1 MAGIR
6 RIAVIGSTG
15 SIGRQ
20 ALEIIRAFPERFEVV
35 ALAAGRNTVLLS
47 EQAREFKPRYL
58 FVQNGSVSSE
68 YGECISLGE
77 MVSLPDVD
85 IVLMA
90 PAGLAGLKPVWLA
103 ARAGK
108 TIALANKESLVMAG
122 SLIKQELAS
131 SGGCLLPVDSE
142 HSAVWQCLQGEG
154 HAVESITL
162 TASGGPFLGY
172 SPSRLAGVTPAQA
185 LKHPSWLMGPKVTVD
200 SATLLNKGLEV
211 IEAHHLFDIEYSRI
225 RVLVHPASLVHC
237 MVEFADGC
245 VKAHLSYPDMRLPIQ
260 YALSYP
266 ERWANPFLPRMDW
279 AGLGSL
285 TFEEPDVRS
294 FPCLELA
301 VNAGRQGGTY
311 PAALCGAGEGAVEL
325 FLNGEI
331 SFPRI
336 AGLIEQVLDEHN
348 SSTNPDLD
356 TIEAAA
362 IDARNRAITIS
373 RE

>member
-1 MAGIR
+1 MAGIK

-20 ALEIIRAFPERFEVV
+20 ALEIIRAFPERFEVA

-47 EQAREFKPRYL
+47 EQAHEFKPRYL
-58 FVQNGSVSSE
+58 FVRDGSGSLD
-68 YGECISLGE
+68 YGEFISLEE
-77 MVSLPDVD
+77 MVCLPEVD
-85 IVLMA
+85 IVLLA
-90 PAGLAGLKPVWLA
+90 PAGLAGLKPAWLA

-131 SGGCLLPVDSE
+131 SGGRILPVDSE
-142 HSAVWQCLQGEG
+142 HSAIWQCLKGEEQI
-154 HAVESITL
+154 VESITL

-172 SPSRLAGVTPAQA
+172 TPSRLAGVTPAQA
-185 LKHPSWLMGPKVTVD
+185 LKHPSWFMGPKVTVD

-211 IEAHHLFDIEYSRI
+211 IEAHHLFNVDYEKI
-225 RVLVHPASLVHC
+225 RVLVHPSSLVHC
-237 MVEFADGC
+237 MVEFADGS

-266 ERWANPFLPRMDW
+266 ERWANPSLPRLDW

-285 TFEEPDVRS
+285 AFEEPDAGS

-301 VNAGRQGGTY
+301 VDAGKQGGTY

-336 AGLIEQVLDEHN
+336 AALIEQVLNEHD
-348 SSTNPDLD
+348 SCANPDLD

-362 IDARNRAITIS
+362 INARSRAITIN